1 MKPLHLLLGGALL
14 FGLTQGRETVEN
26 TRHGAMLQSE
36 VSAARREQRAH
47 RMEARTNARMARVS
61 LERLQAG
68 CVIVGRPQQQ
78 GNPSMGIIEGTLLIE
93 GMTVNDWNGMPLA
106 DGTLVCTRTNTG
118 IVRGGRVADV
128 AHVAPQDRAEYEAL
142 FGHLD

>member
-68 CVIVGRPQQQ
+68 CVKVGRPNEP
-78 GNPSMGIIEGTLLIE
+78 GNPAMGTIPGTLLIE
-93 GMTVNDWNGMPLA
+93 GMDAVDWYGMPLA

-128 AHVAPQDRAEYEAL
+128 ANVAPQDRAEYDSL
-142 FGHLD
+142 FGSL